1 MIDLF
6 RRSRREALPS
16 TPLLDEIN
24 VTTLREDPDLLE
36 KVIVGQHQQAA
47 SNESVADLLRS
58 IFLLPDRDADFG
70 RFAKSVEL
78 SDVEKFDRVEHRD
91 RSPARDL
98 CYAADIAGRN
108 EIGRCLQ
115 DVRDLAIAQP
125 QGNLRLQN
133 IIGAGRAAAQMPF
146 WNIADPETRS
156 RQELLRQGV
165 DLLAMLHRAG

>member
-70 RFAKSVEL
+70 RFASP
-78 SDVEKFDRVEHRD
+78 SSSP
-91 RSPARDL
+91 RS
-98 CYAADIAGRN
+98 CGY
-108 EIGRCLQ
+108 CKH
-115 DVRDLAIAQP
+115 LASPGIKP
-125 QGNLRLQN
+125 
-133 IIGAGRAAAQMPF
+133 
-146 WNIADPETRS
+146 
-156 RQELLRQGV
+156 
-165 DLLAMLHRAG
+165 